1 MTVRPG
7 DRRTLSRS
15 RFFACVAIFALSGMG
30 NARAIDA
37 FLEDDSGTAGFQ
49 QLDDFISG
57 LDTHSETVHLVAHD
71 GKLFAG
77 LSRWTQSDTNPDI
90 GAQVIVKDSATDT
103 FDVFDT
109 FDYTVRVT
117 ALASFSVP
125 SSANGGGG
133 DVEVLLSQAHNL
145 VSSVQEMTF
154 VWALDG
160 DSSFTGSYQLGGDE
174 DVRSFYGRLEGST
187 YAFYAGVS
195 DTGIYRGT
203 WNASTQTI
211 DWSST
216 PELIIDSGT
225 NVGNEGRALAMTQ
238 CNGALYAAVK
248 RRIYRRNDGGTLV
261 TDTDSVGDNN
271 SRWVRVNVENIRGS
285 APSGWRGLT
294 CITQSGSPAILA
306 TYESSDG
313 TVLTPVP
320 YAGKIV
326 RFGSLPTGDLS
337 AKADWSATIEADIG
351 DTIAAG
357 LTAMGRTTASSE
369 IGYTIAGYNEWQ
381 PFQYNGNTLHSGGVQ
396 WFWQGYGGCPSDRQC
411 QTSASDAEACYI
423 VRIPGT
429 TPTFTFDCLGGTGMP
444 LVAKDADGVIE
455 YREAFNA
462 VRTIEPAPWDADVF
476 YFGGIDGNNIAHN
489 GAAWIAHIDLSP

>member
-1 MTVRPG
+1 MDPA
-7 DRRTLSRS
+7 RS
-15 RFFACVAIFALSGMG
+15 RRHHGSFIRAVSAAGLGLVLSTGSAFAI
-30 NARAIDA
+30 NAA
-37 FLEDDSGTAGFQ
+37 LEDDPATSGFQ
-49 QLDDFISG
+49 QLDDFITG
-57 LDTHSETVHLVAHD
+57 LNTHSETLHIVAHH
-71 GKLFAG
+71 GRLFAG
-77 LSRWTQSDTNPDI
+77 LGRWVQSDTNPDI
-90 GAQVIVKDSATDT
+90 GAQVIVKDSASDDW
-103 FDVFDT
+103 DVFDT

-117 ALASFSVP
+117 GLRSVTVP

-133 DVEVLLSQAHNL
+133 NVDVLLAQSHNL
-145 VSSVQEMTF
+145 VSGNQEMTL

-160 DSSFTGSYQLGGDE
+160 DSSFTGSYQLGGPE
-174 DVRSFYGRLEGST
+174 DTRAFYGRLEGST

-203 WNASTQTI
+203 WNAATQTI
-211 DWSST
+211 NWSST

-225 NVGNEGRALAMTQ
+225 NVGNEGRVLAMAE

-294 CITQSGSPAILA
+294 CVTQGSAPALLA

-320 YAGKIV
+320 YAGKMV

-357 LTAMGRTTASSE
+357 LTAMGRTTANSA
-369 IGYTIAGYNEWQ
+369 IGYAIAAYNEWQ
-381 PFQYNGNTLHSGGVQ
+381 PYTYGGVLRHAAGVQ
-396 WFWQGYGGCPSDRQC
+396 WFWNGGCPSDRQC
-411 QTSASDAEACYI
+411 QTSSSDAAACFI
-423 VRIPGT
+423 TRSPGT
-429 TPTFTFDCLGGTGMP
+429 TPTFAFDCLQGTNMA
-444 LVAKDADGVIE
+444 LVSKDADGVIE

-462 VRTIEPAPWDADVF
+462 VRTIEPAPWDGDIF
-476 YFGGIDGNNIAHN
+476 YYGGIDGNNIAHN
-489 GAAWIAHIDLSP
+489 GSAWIASFNLTP